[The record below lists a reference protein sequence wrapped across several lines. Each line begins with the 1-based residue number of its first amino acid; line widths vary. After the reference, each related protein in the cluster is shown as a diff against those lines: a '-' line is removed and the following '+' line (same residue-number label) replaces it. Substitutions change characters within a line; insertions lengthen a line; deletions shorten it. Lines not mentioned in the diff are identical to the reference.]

1 METHKT
7 LLNALALFATIYYI
21 NKVQHFI
28 LFAQE
33 KPFMI
38 SITVP
43 NLLGWPQ
50 PAGDVDLKIMGTK
63 IFLHEFQS
71 QILNLAVLN

>member
-1 METHKT
+1 M
-7 LLNALALFATIYYI
+7 
-21 NKVQHFI
+21 I
-28 LFAQE
+28 L
-33 KPFMI
+33 
-38 SITVP
+38 ITVP

-50 PAGDVDLKIMGTK
+50 PVGDCVDLKIMGTK

>member
-1 METHKT
+1 METHQT
-7 LLNALALFATIYYI
+7 LNALALFAITYSI
-21 NKVQHFI
+21 NKVQQFI
-28 LFAQE
+28 LFAQRL
-33 KPFMI
+33 
-38 SITVP
+38 ITVP

-50 PAGDVDLKIMGTK
+50 PVGDCVDLKITGTK

>member
-1 METHKT
+1 MLWHYSQLHILLTKCNNLFYLHK
-7 LLNALALFATIYYI
+7 
-21 NKVQHFI
+21 KSPSMI
-28 LFAQE
+28 L
-33 KPFMI
+33 
-38 SITVP
+38 ITVP

-50 PAGDVDLKIMGTK
+50 PVGDCVDLKIMGTK